1 MRNWRKIFEPLTRDP
16 LGFAADGRTL
26 GLGLATALEKTRQDP
41 AADVEEFLRRRTA
54 DDERQRISS

>member
-1 MRNWRKIFEPLTRDP
+1 MRNWRKIFEPLTREP

-26 GLGLATALEKTRQDP
+26 GLGLATALEKTRQDT
-41 AADVEEFLRRRTA
+41 ASDVEEFLRRQT

>member
-1 MRNWRKIFEPLTRDP
+1 MRNWRKIFEPLTREP

-26 GLGLATALEKTRQDP
+26 GLGLATALEKARQDT
-41 AADVEEFLRRRTA
+41 ASDVEEFLRRQT